1 MVEFASKK
9 NEAGFRTDQS
19 MNRKFLQL
27 IIFLSF
33 LALIVFGYSNYQAN
47 ERTGDD
53 LRLWFFDVG
62 QGDSI
67 LIDTPTHEQILVDGG
82 PDETV
87 LQRLSQALPLT
98 DKEINLVIVTH
109 DDADHLSGINQVLQH
124 YKVDDI
130 WVSGAIDTTKTYQT
144 FIQLVKDKNIPIE
157 NVAAGKTISFGGLT
171 GITLYPFQNYAGAF
185 PSAQNDAMVVTYW
198 QYGQET
204 FLLSGDVQSE
214 NELEMM
220 RHNVVRPAKILKIA
234 HHGSTTSSSESFLK
248 AVKPDFAVISVGAN
262 NKYGHPAPSIIERL
276 KSLNIPVLRTDQN
289 GTIRFSIW
297 PDHLDYKTNL

>member
-1 MVEFASKK
+1 MK
-9 NEAGFRTDQS
+9 NRFY
-19 MNRKFLQL
+19 QL
-27 IIFLSF
+27 VIFLGF
-33 LALIVFGYSNYQAN
+33 LALIVFGYSNYQAS
-47 ERTGDD
+47 ERSGDD

-67 LIDTPTHEQILVDGG
+67 LIDTPTHEQILIDGG

-98 DKEINLVIVTH
+98 DKEINLVVVTH

-130 WVSGAIDTTKTYQT
+130 WVSGAIDNTNTYRN
-144 FIQLVKDKNIPIE
+144 FLGLVKDKNIPIE
-157 NVAAGKTISFGGLT
+157 NVVAGKTVSFGNLT
-171 GITLYPFQNYAGAF
+171 GIALYPFQNYAGAL

-204 FLLSGDVQSE
+204 FLLTGDVQSE

-234 HHGSTTSSSESFLK
+234 HHGSSTGSTEAFLK
-248 AVKPDFAVISVGAN
+248 AVTPDFAVISVGAN
-262 NKYGHPAPSIIERL
+262 NKYGHPAPSIIDRL
-276 KSLNIPVLRTDQN
+276 NFLKIPILRTDQQ

-297 PDHLDYKTNL
+297 QDHLEYKTGL